1 MKYAVIDIGSNSVR
15 ILLSDGRHS
24 LGKIV
29 EVTRISEGASRDG
42 VLKEEPMRRTAE
54 TIGRFVAV
62 AKEEKCD
69 KIFAFATEA
78 IRSAENGSEFVEKMK
93 AETGVEID
101 VVSGDVEANIGF
113 LGAYTSGR
121 IALVD
126 IGGASTELA
135 IGDENGII
143 FSKSLP
149 VGAMRLKESF
159 GENIAEI
166 RKYCAEKVKEYC
178 AAGIA
183 FDDLYCV
190 GGSAS
195 TLARV
200 DARLEKYDENVLH
213 HRKLTRD
220 RAEQLV
226 LQIAGTPMH
235 DRGIFVGL
243 EEKRRDIVVGSGL
256 WLVAIM
262 DYLGVKE
269 VINSETSNTEGYLR
283 YKLGTDKRD

>member
-1 MKYAVIDIGSNSVR
+1 MKYGVIDIGSNSVR
-15 ILLSDGRHS
+15 ILISDGEKT
-24 LGKIV
+24 LAKVV

-42 VLKEEPMRRTAE
+42 ILKDGPMRRTAE
-54 TIGRFVAV
+54 TVGRFVDIAR
-62 AKEEKCD
+62 AENCD
-69 KIFAFATEA
+69 ELFAFATEA
-78 IRSAENGSEFVEKMK
+78 IRSAKNGREFVARLKK
-93 AETGVEID
+93 ETGVDTD
-101 VVSGDVEANIGF
+101 VVAGNVEAEIGF

-135 IGDENGII
+135 IGDEKGIF

-149 VGAMRLKESF
+149 VGAMRLKETF
-159 GENIAEI
+159 GEDIPQI
-166 RKYCAEKVKEYC
+166 RKFCAEKVKEYG
-178 AAGIA
+178 AEGIA
-183 FDDLYCV
+183 FDALYCV

-200 DARLEKYDENVLH
+200 DARLEKYDEKVLH
-213 HRKLTRD
+213 HRKLSRD

-226 LQIAGTPMH
+226 LQIAATPMTE
-235 DRGIFVGL
+235 RGVFIGL

-269 VINSETSNTEGYLR
+269 VVNSETSNTEGYLR
-283 YKLGTDKRD
+283 YKLGANKRG